1 MKMMSHEIE
10 TIKKE
15 TEIIFK
21 DKMEILELKSTITKM
36 RNSLEGLNSISEQVK
51 ESVTFKI
58 SHLKLVSLRN
68 R

>member
-1 MKMMSHEIE
+1 MSHEIE

-15 TEIIFK
+15 IEIIFK

-36 RNSLEGLNSISEQVK
+36 RNSLEGLNSIFEQVK

-58 SHLKLVSLRN
+58 SHLRLVSLRN

>member
-1 MKMMSHEIE
+1 MSHAIE